1 MKNSELSEIVTH
13 GIVTHAYYPDRLS
26 FQANKELIIVRFRNV
41 PVMDKCI
48 KESCAQ
54 NSQCVNNWCNI

>member
-13 GIVTHAYYPDRLS
+13 GIVTHAKYPDRLS
-26 FQANKELIIVRFRNV
+26 FNV

-48 KESCAQ
+48 KESCA
-54 NSQCVNNWCNI
+54 